1 MATNLMVMMEDRPG
15 ALAELGRALGQAGVN
30 LGGGCAITSRG
41 QGMIHLLVEDDP
53 DAARSALGDAGIDV
67 AEEREV
73 LVVDVDDAP
82 GTLGTYAERIAQAGG
97 NIELMYVATGTRLVF
112 GVDDIDAARGA
123 LG

>member
-15 ALAELGRALGQAGVN
+15 ALAELGRALGAAGVN
-30 LGGGCAITSRG
+30 VGGACAIASRG

-53 DAARSALGDAGIDV
+53 AAARAALGEAGIEV

-73 LVVDVDDAP
+73 VVVDVDDAP
-82 GTLGTYAERIAQAGG
+82 GTLGSYAERIAQAGA

-112 GVDDIDAARGA
+112 GADDLDAARGA
-123 LG
+123 IG

>member
-15 ALAELGRALGQAGVN
+15 ALAELGNAVGRAGTNLAGA
-30 LGGGCAITSRG
+30 CAITSRG

-53 DAARSALGDAGIDV
+53 GAAREALGAVGIDV

-73 LVVDVDDAP
+73 LVVDVQDQP
-82 GTLGTYAERIAQAGG
+82 GTLGSYAERIAEAGA

-112 GVDDIDAARGA
+112 GVDDPDAARRA
-123 LG
+123 LR

>member
-15 ALAELGRALGQAGVN
+15 ALAELGRALGAAGVN
-30 LGGGCAITSRG
+30 VGGACAITSRG

-53 DAARSALGDAGIDV
+53 AAARAALGEAGIEV

-73 LVVDVDDAP
+73 VVVDVDDAP
-82 GTLGTYAERIAQAGG
+82 GTLGSYAERIAQAGA

-112 GVDDIDAARGA
+112 GADDLDAARGA
-123 LG
+123 IG

>member
-15 ALAELGRALGQAGVN
+15 ALAELGRALGAAGVN
-30 LGGGCAITSRG
+30 VGGACAITSRG

-53 DAARSALGDAGIDV
+53 AAARAALGEAGIEV

-73 LVVDVDDAP
+73 VVVDVDDAP
-82 GTLGTYAERIAQAGG
+82 GTLGSYADRIAQAGA

-112 GVDDIDAARGA
+112 GADDLDAARGA

>member
-15 ALAELGRALGQAGVN
+15 ALAELGRALGEAGVN
-30 LGGGCAITSRG
+30 LAGACAITSRG

-53 DAARSALGDAGIDV
+53 TAARGALSDAGIDV
-67 AEEREV
+67 VEEREM

-82 GTLGTYAERIAQAGG
+82 GTLGTYAERIAHAGA

-112 GVDDIDAARGA
+112 GVDDTDAARGT

>member
-15 ALAELGRALGQAGVN
+15 ALAELGNALGEAGVN
-30 LGGGCAITSRG
+30 LGGACALTSRG
-41 QGMIHLLVEDDP
+41 QGMIHLLIEDDP
-53 DAARSALGDAGIDV
+53 ATARQALEGAGIDV

-73 LVVDVDDAP
+73 LVVDVRDSP
-82 GTLGTYAERIAQAGG
+82 GTLGSYAERIAEAGA

-112 GVDDIDAARGA
+112 GVDDTEAARGA

>member
-15 ALAELGRALGQAGVN
+15 ALAELGNALGQAGVN
-30 LGGGCAITSRG
+30 LGGACALTSRG
-41 QGMIHLLVEDDP
+41 QGMIHLLIEDDP
-53 DAARSALGDAGIDV
+53 ATARQALEGAGIDV

-73 LVVDVDDAP
+73 LVVDIPDEP
-82 GTLGTYAERIAQAGG
+82 GTLGSYAERIAEAGA

-112 GVDDIDAARGA
+112 GVDDTEAARGA

>member
-15 ALAELGRALGQAGVN
+15 ALAELGRALGAAGVN
-30 LGGGCAITSRG
+30 VGGACAITSRG

-53 DAARSALGDAGIDV
+53 AAARAALGEAGIEV

-73 LVVDVDDAP
+73 VVVDVDDAP
-82 GTLGTYAERIAQAGG
+82 GTLGSYADRIAQAGA

-112 GVDDIDAARGA
+112 GADDLDAARGA
-123 LG
+123 IG